1 MKWIIASNNQDK
13 IEEIKA
19 ILPDVELVSMK
30 DAGVTKEIEE
40 TGTTFEENAVLKAEA
55 VRDLTGQPAVA
66 DDSGIC
72 VPVLGGKPGVFS
84 ARYIGY
90 HGDDEGNLD
99 KLIADMESYDGADRY
114 AYYECAVALAVPGQ
128 ETIVTKG
135 ICGGIL
141 LRDKRGENGFG
152 YDPIFYIPYLQR
164 TMAEL
169 PPEVKNHLSHRYHA
183 LTKLWAKVNP

>member
-72 VPVLGGKPGVFS
+72 VPVLGGKPGIFS